1 MIDHHHHRWNTES
14 IANCTSTLEIPH
26 KSCNDPHYSTNLHR
40 GSALLYSSA
49 WKRTWSITQPRNS
62 ITNHWHDSSE
72 AEQSHGLL
80 KRNSTNERPGGSVQA
95 SILSTTSESV
105 HNWLATNQVFHCCP
119 RIWFV
124 ECLKMLWPFLS
135 LWEFVNP
142 PPPPPPSSALHL
154 LRDN

>member
-26 KSCNDPHYSTNLHR
+26 KSCNDPHYSTNLHG
-40 GSALLYSSA
+40 GSAA
-49 WKRTWSITQPRNS
+49 V
-62 ITNHWHDSSE
+62 
-72 AEQSHGLL
+72 HGRELDQL
-80 KRNSTNERPGGSVQA
+80 HSPGIPLQTTDMTAVKRNRVTAFWKGTPRTNDERPGGSVQAA

-135 LWEFVNP
+135 VWEFVNP
-142 PPPPPPSSALHL
+142 PPPPPRSSALHL